1 MCNRGSQ
8 LHAEEIAAR
17 IEAGMVYLD
26 GATEDPEAA
35 LWRLHNVGQRA
46 RVGEIDFETQVAQP
60 SRSGRSR

>member
-1 MCNRGSQ
+1 MAAHVQSGSQ

-46 RVGEIDFETQVAQP
+46 RVG
-60 SRSGRSR
+60 